1 MGNAWD
7 NLPPS
12 VSMNDP
18 RAPWNAEYDDAPE
31 CECGEPAGL
40 SGLCRYCLMEER
52 AIQKWE
58 RQREER
64 E

>member
-1 MGNAWD
+1 MANFGWHY
-7 NLPPS
+7 PPGAE
-12 VSMNDP
+12 NDP

-31 CECGEPAGL
+31 CECGEPAGP
-40 SGLCRYCLMEER
+40 SGLCAYCAREEA
-52 AIQKWE
+52 AIQRWE